1 MKIYICVDSE
11 GQGAIT
17 REKDPVSVYG
27 PWQAEY
33 NRRRATDETTACV
46 EAARD
51 AGADEIIVHDCGFI
65 RGVTPGGLTL
75 HYDDLPRGVRI
86 VMGGAGLLSVIDETY
101 DGVILLGHHSM
112 AGTPNGVMAHTFSS
126 AEIADMRLNQRSI
139 GEIAMEALQ
148 FGSVGVPVIMVSGD
162 DKACS
167 EAVDWLGD
175 IETAP
180 VKHGLGNH
188 QALSLHP
195 KDADDL
201 IRQKTVAAIDRLGEF
216 SPFTLPPPYE
226 LEVECFTEEIAA
238 HRATLP
244 LTERTGPRTVV
255 LKTNNVLDFT
265 HQMTA
270 AGTWSNLETPPKP

>member
-1 MKIYICVDSE
+1 MKLYICVDSE

-75 HYDDLPRGVRI
+75 HYDQLPRGIKI
-86 VMGGAGLLSVIDETY
+86 VMGGASLLSVIDETF
-101 DGVILLGHHSM
+101 DGIILLGHHAM

-126 AEIADMRLNQRSI
+126 AEIADMRLNERSI

-162 DKACS
+162 DKACN
-167 EAVDWLGD
+167 EAVEWLG
-175 IETAP
+175 
-180 VKHGLGNH
+180 
-188 QALSLHP
+188 
-195 KDADDL
+195 
-201 IRQKTVAAIDRLGEF
+201 R
-216 SPFTLPPPYE
+216 
-226 LEVECFTEEIAA
+226 
-238 HRATLP
+238 HRD
-244 LTERTGPRTVV
+244 GP
-255 LKTNNVLDFT
+255 
-265 HQMTA
+265 
-270 AGTWSNLETPPKP
+270 G

>member
-1 MKIYICVDSE
+1 MKLYICVDSE

-75 HYDDLPRGVRI
+75 HYDELPRGIKI
-86 VMGGAGLLSVIDETY
+86 VMGGAGLLSVIDETF
-101 DGVILLGHHSM
+101 DGVILLGHHAM
-112 AGTPNGVMAHTFSS
+112 AGTPDGVMAHTFSS
-126 AEIADMRLNQRSI
+126 AEIADMRLNGRSI

-167 EAVDWLGD
+167 EAKEWLGG

-180 VKHGLGNH
+180 VKHGLGTH

-201 IRQKTVAAIDRLGEF
+201 IRDKTVAAIEKDWGSS
-216 SPFTLPPPYE
+216 SP
-226 LEVECFTEEIAA
+226 
-238 HRATLP
+238 
-244 LTERTGPRTVV
+244 
-255 LKTNNVLDFT
+255 
-265 HQMTA
+265 M
-270 AGTWSNLETPPKP
+270 

>member
-1 MKIYICVDSE
+1 MKLYICVDSE

-33 NRRRATDETTACV
+33 NRRRATDETIACV

-51 AGADEIIVHDCGFI
+51 AGVDEIIVHDCGFI

-75 HYDDLPRGVRI
+75 HYDELPRGIKI
-86 VMGGAGLLSVIDETY
+86 VMGGAGLLSVIDETF
-101 DGVILLGHHSM
+101 DGVILLGHHAM
-112 AGTPNGVMAHTFSS
+112 AGTPDGVMAHTFSS
-126 AEIADMRLNQRSI
+126 AEIADMRLNERSI

-148 FGSVGVPVIMVSGD
+148 FGSIGVPVIMVSGD
-162 DKACS
+162 DKACN
-167 EAVDWLGD
+167 EAVEWLGD

-180 VKHGLGNH
+180 VKHGLSTH

-201 IRQKTVAAIDRLGEF
+201 IRDKTVAAIERLGEF
-216 SPFTLPPPYE
+216 SPFTIPPPYA
-226 LEVECFTEEIAA
+226 LEVECFTEEIAD

-255 LKTNNVLDFT
+255 LKTDNVLDFT

-270 AGTWSNLETPPKP
+270 AGTWSNLGAPPQS

>member
-75 HYDDLPRGVRI
+75 HYDQLPRGIKI
-86 VMGGAGLLSVIDETY
+86 VMGGAGLLSVIDETF
-101 DGVILLGHHSM
+101 DGVILLGHHAM
-112 AGTPNGVMAHTFSS
+112 AGTTNGVMAHTFSS
-126 AEIADMRLNQRSI
+126 AEIADMRLNGRSI

-162 DKACS
+162 DKACN
-167 EAVDWLGD
+167 EAVEWLGG

-180 VKHGLGNH
+180 VKHGLGTH

-201 IRQKTVAAIDRLGEF
+201 IRDKTVAAIGRIGEF
-216 SPFTLPPPYE
+216 KPHVIPPPYA
-226 LEVECFTEEIAA
+226 LEVECFREEMAD

-244 LTERTGPRTVV
+244 LTERVGPRTVV
-255 LKTNNVLDFT
+255 LKTDSVLDFT

-270 AGTWSNLETPPKP
+270 AGTWSNLGTPPQS

>member
-1 MKIYICVDSE
+1 MKLYICVDSE

-33 NRRRATDETTACV
+33 NRRRATDETIACV

-75 HYDDLPRGVRI
+75 HYDQLPRGIKI
-86 VMGGAGLLSVIDETY
+86 VMGGASLLSVIDETF
-101 DGVILLGHHSM
+101 DGIILLGHHAM

-126 AEIADMRLNQRSI
+126 AEIADMRLNERSI

-162 DKACS
+162 DKACN
-167 EAVDWLGD
+167 EAVEWLGH

-180 VKHGLGNH
+180 VKNGLGTH

-195 KDADDL
+195 RDADDL
-201 IRQKTVAAIDRLGEF
+201 IRDKTVAAIGRDWGSS
-216 SPFTLPPPYE
+216 SPMSQYLLPTPSKSSASRRKWP
-226 LEVECFTEEIAA
+226 T
-238 HRATLP
+238 
-244 LTERTGPRTVV
+244 
-255 LKTNNVLDFT
+255 
-265 HQMTA
+265 TA
-270 AGTWSNLETPPKP
+270 RRSP

>member
-33 NRRRATDETTACV
+33 NRQRATDETTACV

-51 AGADEIIVHDCGFI
+51 AGADEIVVHDCGFI

-75 HYDDLPRGVRI
+75 HYDELPRGIKI
-86 VMGGAGLLSVIDETY
+86 VMGGAGLLSVIDQSFN
-101 DGVILLGHHSM
+101 GVILLGHHAM
-112 AGTPNGVMAHTFSS
+112 ASTQNGVMAHTFSS
-126 AEIADMRLNQRSI
+126 AEIADMRLNNRSI

-162 DKACS
+162 DKACN
-167 EAVDWLGD
+167 EAVDWLGNV
-175 IETAP
+175 ETAP
-180 VKHGLGNH
+180 VKRGLGTH

-201 IRQKTVAAIDRLGEF
+201 IREKTAAAIGRIAD
-216 SPFTLPPPYE
+216 FTPLVIPPPYE

-244 LTERTGPRTVV
+244 LTQRSGPRTVV
-255 LKTNNVLDFT
+255 LKTDNVIDFT

-270 AGTWSNLETPPKP
+270 AGTWSNLGPPRT

>member
-1 MKIYICVDSE
+1 MKLYICVDSE

-75 HYDDLPRGVRI
+75 LYDELPRGVKI
-86 VMGGAGLLSVIDETY
+86 VMGGAGLLSVIDETF
-101 DGVILLGHHSM
+101 DGVILLGHHAM
-112 AGTPNGVMAHTFSS
+112 AGTTNGVMAHTFSS
-126 AEIADMRLNQRSI
+126 AEIADMRLNGRSI

-162 DKACS
+162 DKACN
-167 EAVDWLGD
+167 EAVEWLGH

-180 VKHGLGNH
+180 VKNGLGTH

-195 KDADDL
+195 RDADDL
-201 IRQKTVAAIDRLGEF
+201 IRDKTVAAIERLGEY
-216 SPFTLPPPYE
+216 SPFTIPPPYA
-226 LEVECFTEEIAA
+226 LEVECFTEEIAD

-255 LKTNNVLDFT
+255 LKTDNVLDFT

-270 AGTWSNLETPPKP
+270 AGTWSNLGAPPQS